1 MKLPGRLP
9 PLGVPG
15 LRAAGATAAATRGT
29 SAATGH
35 LVEAPMG
42 PGASPRLD
50 PRLYQI
56 AVLASL
62 LVYGMAWLGLD
73 IHPGRAVVILAA
85 ALMTQ
90 LAATAIA
97 ELPRFD
103 PRSALIS
110 GLSLCLLLRTNE
122 PWLAM

>member
-1 MKLPGRLP
+1 MNLPGRLHV
-9 PLGVPG
+9 GFPG

-29 SAATGH
+29 SAAAGH
-35 LVEAPMG
+35 LVEPAVRS
-42 PGASPRLD
+42 GASPRLD

-62 LVYGMAWLGLD
+62 LVYGMAWLELD
-73 IHPGRAVVILAA
+73 IHPGRAAAILAT

-110 GLSLCLLLRTNE
+110 GLSLCL
-122 PWLAM
+122 